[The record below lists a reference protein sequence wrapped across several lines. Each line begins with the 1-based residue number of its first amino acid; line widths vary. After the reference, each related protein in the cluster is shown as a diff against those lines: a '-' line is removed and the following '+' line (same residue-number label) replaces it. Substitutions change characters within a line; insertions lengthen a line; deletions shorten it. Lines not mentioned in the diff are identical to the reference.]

1 MKLISIDN
9 LVSAL
14 LSQLEVM
21 STPQPC
27 RECATEYHLKLHLL
41 PALAIADRIAEIAED
56 KGEPEAVESATAP
69 AVERPNANISVERP
83 NAQVSVY
90 RYPNGEIISL
100 AIGFKRKASAKEWGE
115 YLVRKGDFYSY
126 SIEPSRFPEFKY
138 ELTTVSWDAS
148 RYERLFTDYR
158 FEELTASHEITESPS
173 EVESVEI
180 EAVKPDL
187 EPVESPHDSDDE
199 TRRTPIIERPN
210 ARISVYRYPDGEI
223 GGLGIG
229 FDRKTSAK
237 EWGECLKLKGDIY
250 SYSIESSR
258 FSEHKYELRSS
269 SWNVDRYELMQTYQF
284 GASTISHKPKREPEK
299 KVRKPKLMS
308 EQLATA

>member
-27 RECATEYHLKLHLL
+27 RECATEFHLKLHLL
-41 PALAIADRIAEIAED
+41 PALAIADRVTEIAED
-56 KGEPEAVESATAP
+56 KGEPEAVEP
-69 AVERPNANISVERP
+69 AAEPAIERPNANISVERP

-138 ELTTVSWDAS
+138 ELTTVSWAAS
-148 RYERLFTDYR
+148 RYEGLFTDYR
-158 FEELTASHEITESPS
+158 FEELTASHKIAESS
-173 EVESVEI
+173 SEI
-180 EAVKPDL
+180 EAVKPDP
-187 EPVESPHDSDDE
+187 EPIESPHDSDDE
-199 TRRTPIIERPN
+199 TRRTPTIERPN
-210 ARISVYRYPDGEI
+210 ARVSVYRYPDGGI

-229 FDRKTSAK
+229 FDRKNSAK

-269 SWNVDRYELMQTYQF
+269 SWNVDRYELIQTYQF
-284 GASTISHKPKREPEK
+284 GSSTVSHKPCREPEK